1 MKHPTTR
8 PPVVTRS
15 IRPTG
20 PEPWA
25 LDTEAERVVREAR
38 ERRRWRSLWTAVGA
52 AEAALVALL
61 VGSVVVVVLALV
73 LSWLSGCAGQQS
85 VTARDVLD
93 AAAVAGRGAEEALA
107 AHYRDDERACLGEP
121 TSDAAR
127 DCMAR
132 VDASYADAWAAYA
145 AFLAAWRLADAA
157 ERAGAVDALPRAL
170 AATAAAGA
178 VHP

>member
-1 MKHPTTR
+1 MKHSTTR

-15 IRPTG
+15 IRSTE
-20 PEPWA
+20 PESWA
-25 LDTEAERVVREAR
+25 LDPEAR
-38 ERRRWRSLWTAVGA
+38 RVLQARDRRTWRALWRALDAV
-52 AEAALVALL
+52 EAALVAVV
-61 VGSVVVVVLALV
+61 VGAVVVVALALV
-73 LSWLSGCAGQQS
+73 LSLLVGCAGQQS

-107 AHYRDDERACLGEP
+107 AHYRDDERACLDEP
-121 TSDAAR
+121 TSTAAR

-132 VDASYADAWAAYA
+132 VDAAYADAWAAYA

>member
-1 MKHPTTR
+1 MKHSTTR

-15 IRPTG
+15 IRSTE
-20 PEPWA
+20 PESWA
-25 LDTEAERVVREAR
+25 LDPEAR
-38 ERRRWRSLWTAVGA
+38 RVLQARDRRTWRALWRALDAV
-52 AEAALVALL
+52 EAALVA
-61 VGSVVVVVLALV
+61 VVV
-73 LSWLSGCAGQQS
+73 GCAGQQS

-107 AHYRDDERACLGEP
+107 AHYRDDERACLDEP
-121 TSDAAR
+121 TSTAAR

-132 VDASYADAWAAYA
+132 VDAAYADAWAAYA